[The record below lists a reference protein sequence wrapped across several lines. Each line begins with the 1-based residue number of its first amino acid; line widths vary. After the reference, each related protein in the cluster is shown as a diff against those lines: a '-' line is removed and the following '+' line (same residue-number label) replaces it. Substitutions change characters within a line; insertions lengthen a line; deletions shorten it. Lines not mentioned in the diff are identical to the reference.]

1 MTSKKAA
8 SKSEIEAPVE
18 VSLTVE
24 TETAEEAVKKE
35 ELVMEA
41 GVDIELDDDT
51 VKPMSEEELRARGKE
66 LEIPDAHNMGLEE
79 LAKKIAEKEEELS
92 KEAVAEYEEKE
103 SQKDPAPAKQEP
115 VESFTTVIINTSQ
128 NPILLKGERKEQNIL
143 LAPRE
148 IKSIRKDLL
157 RELLRNKV
165 VRYWFDKGI
174 ITSNADANETS
185 ANEAIAPEY
194 LSQPIERHN
203 GADVKASVTK
213 FQKEGSVSINL

>member
-1 MTSKKAA
+1 MTSKKAV
-8 SKSEIEAPVE
+8 SKSEAKAPVE

-24 TETAEEAVKKE
+24 TKTAEEAVKEE
-35 ELVMEA
+35 ELVME
-41 GVDIELDDDT
+41 GGIEVELEKET
-51 VKPMSEEELRARGKE
+51 VSPMTEEELRARGKE
-66 LEIPDAHNMGLEE
+66 LKIPAAHNMGLKK
-79 LAKKIAEKEEELS
+79 LAEKIAEKETEIS
-92 KEAVAEYEEKE
+92 KEVV
-103 SQKDPAPAKQEP
+103 AKQAAKEAP

-185 ANEAIAPEY
+185 ANEAVAPEH

>member
-8 SKSEIEAPVE
+8 SKSEAKAPVE

-41 GVDIELDDDT
+41 GIEAT
-51 VKPMSEEELRARGKE
+51 IEPEETPEEE
-66 LEIPDAHNMGLEE
+66 
-79 LAKKIAEKEEELS
+79 
-92 KEAVAEYEEKE
+92 VAEEAKPEEV
-103 SQKDPAPAKQEP
+103 PAPAPKEAP

-174 ITSNADANETS
+174 ITSNEDANETS
-185 ANEAIAPEY
+185 ANEAVAPEY